1 MSDEQAKVSFMEKN
15 PRTCPVCKNEFYHEM
30 LLTGGG
36 RLIAG
41 KLRND
46 LRRTY
51 EKSKKYGTV
60 YPLIYVVVVCPHCL
74 YAAFQE
80 DFNLIDHRQI
90 EEASDTAKQRNKYM
104 SEFFGNDIDF
114 TRHRTLLEGAASYF
128 LALDGYRYHGKDTAP
143 TLKKALCALRLSW
156 TLEDLASIYP
166 NENYDRLIPFFQYK
180 ASELYTASIEYMQNG
195 RENFE
200 KLKSFGPD
208 IDNNFGYEGMLYMGA
223 LLGMDASK
231 FIPDPKVKVQTLVQA
246 KRKISK
252 IFGSGKSSK
261 SKPSALLEKIKE
273 LHVAI
278 GEELNHLNEEYGIDI
293 S

>member
-1 MSDEQAKVSFMEKN
+1 MSDEQPRVSFIEKN
-15 PRTCPVCKNEFYHEM
+15 PRTCPVCSGEFYHEM

-41 KLRND
+41 KLRDD

-74 YAAFQE
+74 YASFQE
-80 DFNLIDHRQI
+80 DFLLIDNKKKD
-90 EEASDTAKQRNKYM
+90 EALATSNQRDKYM
-104 SEFFGNDIDF
+104 REFFGNDIDF
-114 TRHRTLLEGAASYF
+114 KRHRTLIEGAASYF
-128 LALDGYRYHGKDTAP
+128 LAIDSYHYHGKDTAP
-143 TLKKALCALRLSW
+143 TLKKALCSLRLSW
-156 TLEDLASIYP
+156 TLEDLANVYP

-180 ASELYTASIEYMQNG
+180 ASELYLSAIECMQNG
-195 RENFE
+195 KENFE
-200 KLKSFGPD
+200 KIKSFGPD

-231 FIPDPKVKVQTLVQA
+231 FIPDPKVKAQTLVQA

-273 LHVAI
+273 LH
-278 GEELNHLNEEYGIDI
+278 LNIT
-293 S
+293 

>member
-1 MSDEQAKVSFMEKN
+1 MAEELKISYFEKN
-15 PRTCPVCKNEFYHEM
+15 PRTCPVCNKEFYHEM

-41 KLRND
+41 NLRDD

-51 EKSKKYGTV
+51 EKSKKYGAV
-60 YPLIYVVVVCPHCL
+60 YPLIYVVAVCPHCL

-80 DFNLIDHRQI
+80 DFNMVDSHKIK
-90 EEASDTAKQRNKYM
+90 EAFDSYEQRSKYM
-104 SEFFGNDIDF
+104 HEFFGPDIDF
-114 TRHRTLLEGAASYF
+114 KKNRNLISGAASYF
-128 LALDGYRYHGKDTAP
+128 LALDGYRYHTKDSAP
-143 TLKKALCALRLSW
+143 TLKKALSSLSV
-156 TLEDLASIYP
+156 YP
-166 NENYDRLIPFFQYK
+166 NDNYDKLIPFFQYK
-180 ASELYTASIEYMQNG
+180 ASEFYTEAIEYMQNG
-195 RENFE
+195 KESFD

-223 LLGMDASK
+223 LLGTDASK
-231 FIPDPKVKVQTLVQA
+231 FIPDPNVKARTLVQA

-273 LHVAI
+273 LHTRI
-278 GEELNHLNEEYGIDI
+278 SEELTYLNENYGINVD
-293 S
+293 